1 MIAWAPSLDAQ
12 VTALLNKL
20 PDASTEIRLRN
31 DSAKSVAAY
40 ATSTRWQRQSPANP
54 DLSELV
60 LLFIDPTVYFLK
72 PLNVCLNAAGELPP
86 GEQCAVERLPTSGK
100 PVFEQPVVAAIFTDG
115 STTGDGALLTQLLS
129 RRSSMLSAVDLAV
142 ETLRDAGHTNVPRHQ
157 LVRSLKS
164 WRILCAVGTYRL
176 SSVLG
181 RISIS
186 RSWENC

>member
-72 PLNVCLNAAGELPP
+72 PLNPKNGSWNVLKWLIVTGASGYAESSCHPMGEL
-86 GEQCAVERLPTSGK
+86 R
-100 PVFEQPVVAAIFTDG
+100 G
-115 STTGDGALLTQLLS
+115 S
-129 RRSSMLSAVDLAV
+129 
-142 ETLRDAGHTNVPRHQ
+142 
-157 LVRSLKS
+157 
-164 WRILCAVGTYRL
+164 
-176 SSVLG
+176 
-181 RISIS
+181 
-186 RSWENC
+186 